1 MLIRWAL
8 LSAII
13 LLLVPLTAARPSQA
27 PSTGLRIPL
36 ARRQTP
42 RLSLPQVRRRALQ
55 RQQLAAQSQRKGLPT
70 AGQGHRRSRQPNRAP
85 ASSRLH
91 LIDYQ
96 SDTEYYGLI
105 SLGTPPQSF
114 RVNFDTGST
123 DLWIPSSSCQVDSC
137 MTHRAFFN
145 DASSTYQKLDQD
157 FEILYGDG
165 ANATGTLGSD
175 TLTMGPIQVASQV
188 FGQATFESE
197 HLGLNEY
204 DGMFGLAFPALSA
217 VEGFIPPMHNVMAQ
231 QLLDQNVV
239 TFRLPQRRYNDGTG
253 GFIEFGRIDPT
264 VYQGELVYVP
274 VTRPVFWEVDVE
286 DVYVSGHS
294 LGIAGAAMIDTG
306 TTLLVVPPSV
316 ADAIHA
322 RFPMAWKDEEQVNWI
337 VKCQLAEMDEI
348 LELQLAGYRFT
359 VPFQDLIYVPL
370 EDDPEYCYSAITEG
384 DADSLWILGDTF
396 IKNYYT
402 VFDYDRIA
410 VGFATLR

>member
-1 MLIRWAL
+1 MRGNI
-8 LSAII
+8 
-13 LLLVPLTAARPSQA
+13 T
-27 PSTGLRIPL
+27 TL
-36 ARRQTP
+36 A
-42 RLSLPQVRRRALQ
+42 
-55 RQQLAAQSQRKGLPT
+55 
-70 AGQGHRRSRQPNRAP
+70 RAP

-91 LIDYQ
+91 LVDYQ

-123 DLWIPSSSCQVDSC
+123 DLWIPSSSCEVASC
-137 MTHRAFFN
+137 MNHRAFFS
-145 DASSTYQKLDQD
+145 DSSSTYKQHDHG

-165 ANATGTLGSD
+165 ANATGILGSD
-175 TLTMGPIQVASQV
+175 TLTMGPIKVANQM

-217 VEGFIPPMHNVMAQ
+217 VEGYIPPMHNVMAQ
-231 QLLDQNVV
+231 QLLAQNVV
-239 TFRLPQRRYNDGTG
+239 TFCLPQRRYNDGTG

-264 VYQGELVYVP
+264 AYQGELVYVP

-322 RFPMAWKDEEQVNWI
+322 RFPMAWKDEEQANWI
-337 VKCQLAEMDEI
+337 VKCQLADMDDS
-348 LELQLAGYRFT
+348 LELQLAGHRFT
-359 VPFQDLIYVPL
+359 VPFQDMIYVPL

-402 VFDYDRIA
+402 VFDYDRSA
-410 VGFATLR
+410 VGFAVLR